1 MFFVPP
7 NLTTASR
14 ITFKALQLGIWALSA
29 AFIFSNPA
37 KAQLGASPL
46 VIESQANRG
55 QAQAFINVTN
65 SGDISLRVRL
75 YTEPFTYNRDKG
87 FQTAPSSANDLSSYL
102 QFSPRELTVPPGVTR
117 RVRLRAMLAPSLP
130 DGEYRTAV
138 FTESLKE
145 LRDDDSNT
153 VSVVTRV
160 GTVIYVRKGDVEP
173 NLAVDSVSFDQAK
186 NQIKLL
192 IRNTGEASAISTANW
207 TLKQGETVI
216 STGESI
222 ATTVIAQGDRN
233 FLLSDAKLESLS
245 PGNYQLTGELTW
257 GEDES
262 NKLPFSVNLTVPEQ

>member
-1 MFFVPP
+1 MFFVPQ

-14 ITFKALQLGIWALSA
+14 ITFKALQLGTWALSA
-29 AFIFSNPA
+29 AFLLSNPA

-46 VIESQANRG
+46 VIESQSNRG

-65 SGDISLRVRL
+65 SGDTPLRVRL

-87 FQTAPSSANDLSSYL
+87 FQTASSSANDLSSYL

-145 LRDDDSNT
+145 LGDDDSNT
-153 VSVVTRV
+153 VNVVTRV
-160 GTVIYVRKGDVEP
+160 GTVIYVRKGDIEP
-173 NLAVDSVSFDQAK
+173 NLAVDSVNFDQAK
-186 NQIKLL
+186 NQIQLL
-192 IRNTGEASAISTANW
+192 IRNTGEASAISTATW
-207 TLKQGETVI
+207 TLKQGETVM

-222 ATTVIAQGDRN
+222 ATTIIAQGDRY
-233 FLLSDAKLESLS
+233 FLLDDVKLDSIS

-257 GEDES
+257 GEDEG
-262 NKLPFSVNLTVPEQ
+262 NKLPFSVNLTIPEQ